1 MVKEWLVGNIPD
13 LCDPKQAALLIC
25 PSTTVFY
32 SSSIIWY
39 DSSPPSSPDTDR
51 MDRRGLIG
59 PARQF
64 GIGMTYNPILWAILG
79 GALLPIPFWLLG
91 RKYPNSW
98 LKYVNIPV
106 LLTGATYM
114 PPATG
119 INYSSW
125 FLFGFIFRTSLPIPA
140 LDIEL
145 MRGSR
150 ILDEEE

>member
-1 MVKEWLVGNIPD
+1 
-13 LCDPKQAALLIC
+13 
-25 PSTTVFY
+25 
-32 SSSIIWY
+32 
-39 DSSPPSSPDTDR
+39 
-51 MDRRGLIG
+51 
-59 PARQF
+59 
-64 GIGMTYNPILWAILG
+64 MTYNPILWAILG